1 MFQWV
6 FHVSIHARNAVACLL
21 LETQELGLIR
31 VKLSLIIMQYL
42 KVGSL
47 CRYIFLPL
55 SSSLCF
61 SLYSLYSKGHRSW
74 KGFIADRSGSQEIF
88 SIRVTISYLLVF
100 CVCVYE
106 NNYSLSCLDWP
117 LLLQLSL
124 SESVNQQRYRQEAF
138 PFLCAVEDC
147 ITSNKIPAQSF
158 RSWTEFNVT
167 RIWTNKKSRY
177 RYPLGVKMNNRRKTY
192 LF

>member
-6 FHVSIHARNAVACLL
+6 FHVSIHARNTVACLL
-21 LETQELGLIR
+21 LESQELGLIR

-42 KVGSL
+42 KVGRM
-47 CRYIFLPL
+47 CRYILLPL

-61 SLYSLYSKGHRSW
+61 SLYSKGHRSW
-74 KGFIADRSGSQEIF
+74 KGFIADGSGSQEIF
-88 SIRVTISYLLVF
+88 RIRVTISYLLVF

-124 SESVNQQRYRQEAF
+124 LESVNQQRYMQEAF
-138 PFLCAVEDC
+138 PFLCAVE
-147 ITSNKIPAQSF
+147 ITSNEIPAWSF
-158 RSWTEFNVT
+158 RSWTECNVT
-167 RIWTNKKSRY
+167 RMWTNKKSWY
-177 RYPLGVKMNNRRKTY
+177 K
-192 LF
+192 